1 MGALPHA
8 REQYGCRMVTIVNTL
23 RGQMYGCP
31 LSLRDPETSSMVE
44 TVHQEGH
51 VKLSIETRQ
60 PRQRETVLTLSG
72 EVDYESAQD
81 LRSAVTRALDGRID
95 SLIINLAGVTFLD
108 STGIGTLVVARRICH
123 GCGVTMHIREA
134 NPFIV
139 RLFAVVGVCDVL
151 GVPLPAGAVASARL
165 PKPRER
171 SASTAM

>member
-1 MGALPHA
+1 
-8 REQYGCRMVTIVNTL
+8 
-23 RGQMYGCP
+23 
-31 LSLRDPETSSMVE
+31 MVE

-51 VKLSIETRQ
+51 VKLSIEAR
-60 PRQRETVLTLSG
+60 PSLPRETVLKLSG
-72 EVDYESAQD
+72 EIDYESAQD
-81 LRSAVTRALDGRID
+81 LRTAVSGALEGGID
-95 SLIINLAGVTFLD
+95 SLIINMAGVTFLD

-151 GVPLPAGAVASARL
+151 GVPLPAGSVATARL

-171 SASTAM
+171 TASTAM